1 MAGLRGIAREH
12 DRWRLGALTT
22 WTDLLRVPLP
32 PQFDGLKRAAA
43 EVGGRQIQNAG
54 TLAGNLCNASP
65 AADGVPPLLSLSAE
79 VELASL
85 RGTRRVPLAEFI
97 LGSRSTACRP
107 DELVSAILV
116 PQHGADARATFLK
129 LGARRYLV
137 ISIVMVAALLEA
149 DAKGHITHAAVAVGA
164 CAPVARRLPEL
175 ERRLLGQSRSS
186 DLGGL
191 ARSSDLDVLAPISD
205 VRGTAAYRID
215 AALTLVQ
222 RALRE
227 MADD

>member
-97 LGSRSTACRP
+97 LGSRSTACQP

-116 PQHGADARATFLK
+116 PQHGTDTRATFLK

-137 ISIVMVAALLEA
+137 ISIVMVAVLLEA
-149 DAKGHITHAAVAVGA
+149 DAQGHITHAAVAVGA

-227 MADD
+227 VADD